1 MFRVHDANVADTEVL
16 MYLPPKELEA
26 IEMGEALTYSDQG
39 LTKCAATDR
48 PQYICRGIKT
58 ADGLIPVA
66 PVMESTRY
74 EVPYQAKPTVG
85 KKVTLHTDGLQI
97 TATDTNGVFL
107 VESVDAAPR
116 LHRSMWMTKLL
127 PLVLRI

>member
-66 PVMESTRY
+66 PRLGDDKR
-74 EVPYQAKPTVG
+74 ADFG
-85 KKVTLHTDGLQI
+85 ADHNGDG
-97 TATDTNGVFL
+97 V
-107 VESVDAAPR
+107 
-116 LHRSMWMTKLL
+116 
-127 PLVLRI
+127 